1 MKQNLHLQAERLAV
15 HRKAQLKKLKNM
27 WLPSNPSPRK
37 QPKLSQ
43 KTGTYI
49 PQAALKFSLLPR
61 SHTQKKKHNT
71 KQHPKPKE
79 SAQTFF
85 WGHVAK
91 AGFTETSRERTETK
105 QNKQTT
111 KTEKHLQRIAVD
123 NITELKVESP
133 VRSYEQVTGCLVDNP
148 RCRHR

>member
-1 MKQNLHLQAERLAV
+1 MKQNLHLQVERLAV
-15 HRKAQLKKLKNM
+15 HRKAQLKKLKNV

-49 PQAALKFSLLPR
+49 PQAALKFSFLPR
-61 SHTQKKKHNT
+61 SHTQKKSTTQSSILNQKNLRKLFLGVT
-71 KQHPKPKE
+71 SQKPATQRLAE
-79 SAQTFF
+79 NGQ
-85 WGHVAK
+85 
-91 AGFTETSRERTETK
+91 K
-105 QNKQTT
+105 QNKTKQTT